1 MKHAFFLL
9 AILLALCLT
18 IALVFVIEE
27 PENAHGFKHAT
38 FQQAML
44 QGGSG
49 IERHATARWLG
60 LVYGTLQIIFIVS
73 CLLFGVPKAT
83 KAKVTLICCGGAVV
97 SVFGLLV
104 ITDYFYVRSEAPMF
118 LLGFP
123 LPTAVM
129 LYGIW
134 GVPLIFVLFFVIR
147 FDQWILKP
155 EELERF
161 ETLLAEKRE
170 SQDLAE

>member
-1 MKHAFFLL
+1 
-9 AILLALCLT
+9 
-18 IALVFVIEE
+18 
-27 PENAHGFKHAT
+27 
-38 FQQAML
+38 
-44 QGGSG
+44 
-49 IERHATARWLG
+49 
-60 LVYGTLQIIFIVS
+60 
-73 CLLFGVPKAT
+73 
-83 KAKVTLICCGGAVV
+83 
-97 SVFGLLV
+97 
-104 ITDYFYVRSEAPMF
+104 MF